1 MNGDG
6 SLQHLKP
13 EENSALSYL
22 KLNMILSNGP
32 GTHRN
37 YTDWT
42 KGKIHL
48 SKLRQEKG
56 GERWVF
62 EATIHLL

>member
-1 MNGDG
+1 MSRIRRLHKKQLRTLVKNRGYVSHQQVVMKGDC

-22 KLNMILSNGP
+22 RLNMILSNEP

-37 YTDWT
+37 YTN
-42 KGKIHL
+42 
-48 SKLRQEKG
+48 
-56 GERWVF
+56 
-62 EATIHLL
+62 